1 MIDNVYYVKYYK
13 MYILA
18 LKIKIVDSEQNK
30 KSIGFYN
37 DVFWNTIL
45 YGNNDKKFIAESIT
59 RSKI

>member
-37 DVFWNTIL
+37 DVF
-45 YGNNDKKFIAESIT
+45 
-59 RSKI
+59 